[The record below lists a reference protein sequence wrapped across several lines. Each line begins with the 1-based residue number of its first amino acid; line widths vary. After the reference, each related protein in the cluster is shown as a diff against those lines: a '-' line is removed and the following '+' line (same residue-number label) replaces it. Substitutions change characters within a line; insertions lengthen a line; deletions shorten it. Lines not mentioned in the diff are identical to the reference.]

1 MVRVLIIGGSGFIGR
16 NLVRYLLAEGLNV
29 AVLDRVPD
37 STGLFEGPFFQGDSQ
52 DPEFILEA
60 LQAFLPEVVYHLAAN
75 SDISAGVADASLDFG
90 DTLMTTIS
98 VAQACE
104 AHPVSQIVFA
114 SSSAIFGQVEGP
126 IAESVDGFNKPVSWY
141 GRAKLASEYVLRTFA
156 TANPETAI
164 LITRFPNVVGSL
176 ATHGVI
182 FDFVHKLRQDPS
194 QLQVLGDGNQQKPY
208 VHAGELV
215 KAMEYFRKQLNL
227 GEVMTVNLGPTD
239 TITVKEIAREVTAA
253 LKVDPMIHFENKS
266 IGWIGDI
273 PKYEFDSSLMRSTG
287 FTIDLTSRQAV
298 RLAAEELALEIEP
311 T

>member
-16 NLVRYLLAEGLNV
+16 NLVRYLLSEGLNV

-37 STGLFEGPFFQGDSQ
+37 STGFFEGPFFQGDSQ
-52 DPEFILEA
+52 DPEFVLEV

-126 IAESVDGFNKPVSWY
+126 IAESVDGFYKPVSWY
-141 GRAKLASEYVLRTFA
+141 GRAKLASEYVLRTFTA
-156 TANPETAI
+156 ANPETAI

-208 VHAGELV
+208 VHVGELV
-215 KAMEYFRKQLNL
+215 RAMEYFRHQLNL

-239 TITVKEIAREVTAA
+239 TITVKEIVREVTAA